1 MPDLDRRA
9 AAGRDD
15 VAGREQRCCARGAG
29 LEKREAERRRAGNAE
44 RPGSPQEFFSAD
56 RCVGCLIVHGSPY
69 RIKIAF
75 PATILRICEVP
86 YTPTHGPG
94 TKMPN
99 VEPVAEERAEPKVVL
114 LVRLLSAID
123 EGRFSFDRLK
133 EQIGEE
139 KPPSTRTLRRYLSV
153 LSDAGF
159 PWFFDRGT
167 GTYRF
172 ADGYSLRRL
181 NLSQRELLGLV
192 TLKRLGSSL
201 GGTFAT
207 AIEETTQKLLRS
219 SDRRTEA
226 SVTNSSLAIRFGTVA
241 MDAEV
246 ERVFEQL
253 QSAERERRRVS
264 FGYTDKNGTRTQRRV
279 DPYGFIVSAGRVYL
293 VGYDHGRT
301 DMRVF
306 AVDNV
311 SDAAATPQ
319 TFERPADFNLEA
331 YGANSVSGVWHGDT
345 VAEVTVR
352 FSPVVAKAA
361 AARTIA
367 RDQRLVRRPDGHVEI
382 TYRVADPL
390 EIVRFSLGWGAEAE
404 VVAPD
409 EARRAAAELV
419 RALAARYA

>member
-1 MPDLDRRA
+1 MPKA
-9 AAGRDD
+9 
-15 VAGREQRCCARGAG
+15 
-29 LEKREAERRRAGNAE
+29 
-44 RPGSPQEFFSAD
+44 
-56 RCVGCLIVHGSPY
+56 
-69 RIKIAF
+69 
-75 PATILRICEVP
+75 
-86 YTPTHGPG
+86 
-94 TKMPN
+94 M
-99 VEPVAEERAEPKVVL
+99 PVAEERAEPKVVL

-123 EGRFSFDRLK
+123 EGRFTFEELK

-139 KPPSTRTLRRYLSV
+139 KAPSTRTLRRYLSV

-159 PWFFDRGT
+159 PWYFDRAT
-167 GTYRF
+167 SRYRF

-219 SDRRTEA
+219 SDRRTEV
-226 SVTNSSLAIRFGTVA
+226 SVTHTSLAIRFGAVA

-253 QSAERERRRVS
+253 QLAERERRRIT
-264 FGYTDKNGTRTQRRV
+264 FGYTDKNSNASQRRV
-279 DPYGFIVSAGRVYL
+279 DPYGFIVSAGRIYL

-306 AVDNV
+306 AVDSV
-311 SDAAATPQ
+311 SAVAITPQ
-319 TFERPADFNLEA
+319 TFEKPADFNLEA
-331 YGANSVSGVWHGDT
+331 YGANSVSGVVQSDT

-361 AARTIA
+361 AAQTVA
-367 RDQRLVRRPDGHVEI
+367 RDQRVTRQPDGGVHI
-382 TYRVADPL
+382 TYRVSDPL

-404 VVAPD
+404 VIAPED
-409 EARRAAAELV
+409 ARRVAGELV
-419 RALAARYA
+419 RALAERYG